1 MADGTDLHNQNKAN
15 QADLRDP
22 KKADQADLSDQKKA
36 KGADRRHQ
44 KRLERILALFA
55 WDFQPDPALDQFK
68 SIRKLFPLL
77 DELDQSILEYA
88 PKRAIADFNKMDLA
102 ILRYA
107 LYELKY
113 TKTPPLVII
122 DEAVEIAK
130 EYGSDTSSK
139 FINGVL
145 GNFWDN
151 HKTDT
156 EKALNIMDQ
165 QDIFQRLKQIIAAIY
180 GHDEMEIQEN
190 WDLAEDLGLFNSSL
204 NGPEEDM
211 RFIHKINQV
220 FNIELELADIRDMID
235 DGDLESLNDLVDL
248 IDEEALNAL

>member
-1 MADGTDLHNQNKAN
+1 MADRADLH
-15 QADLRDP
+15 
-22 KKADQADLSDQKKA
+22 DQKKA
-36 KGADRRHQ
+36 DTSDTRNQDVAEKASPSNQNVAEEADRRHQ

-55 WDFQPDPALDQFK
+55 WDFQPDSSLIQFK
-68 SIRKLFPLL
+68 NISRILSHLNEI
-77 DELDQSILEYA
+77 DESILEYA
-88 PKRAIADFNKMDLA
+88 PKHAIADFNKMDLA

-156 EKALNIMDQ
+156 EKALNTMDQ
-165 QDIFQRLKQIIAAIY
+165 QDIFQRLKQIIAVIY
-180 GHDEMEIQEN
+180 GHDEMEIQEG

-220 FNIELELADIRDMID
+220 FNIELELSDIRDMFD